1 MTNPKSAIGTAV
13 ALSDD
18 ECNAIRSAAGAISVE
33 LDRMLAGLS
42 ANADPRE
49 IMDVLVGALSE
60 YHPRLVQ
67 CIIEGWATQAAVA
80 ELVEE
85 AQTPT

>member
-1 MTNPKSAIGTAV
+1 MSTPNSAAGAAV
-13 ALSDD
+13 ELSSD

-33 LDRMLAGLS
+33 IDRMLARLS

-60 YHPRLVQ
+60 YHPRLMQ

-80 ELVEE
+80 ELVAE
-85 AQTPT
+85 AQNPT